1 MNGCRAAS
9 WLPRSTTVLYF
20 LRGWLAETREPET
33 TCPRKSERGT
43 MTARRVRLSALV
55 LRALLLAALVVGS
68 SGAPEAETPPFDK
81 EELEALLRK
90 EHSQR
95 VSNIYDSEKG
105 IQCAPPHSPVTFFR
119 PRFFFA
125 TSRSAADPWQVH
137 LEHRESGAV
146 PGR

>member
-1 MNGCRAAS
+1 
-9 WLPRSTTVLYF
+9 
-20 LRGWLAETREPET
+20 
-33 TCPRKSERGT
+33 

-81 EELEALLRK
+81 DNLEALLRK

-105 IQCAPPHSPVTFFR
+105 IQYTWNIEKQELC
-119 PRFFFA
+119 
-125 TSRSAADPWQVH
+125 
-137 LEHRESGAV
+137 
-146 PGR
+146 PGVDGVCSKDEL